1 MSTKRIKWAGA
12 AGAAVLGGVMILAPV
27 AASASALPQSSDSA
41 AVTTSAAGGTHMS
54 WDCGPADALVGILDI
69 HVGLFVGLGDE
80 CS

>member
-1 MSTKRIKWAGA
+1 MGTTRIKWAGA

-27 AASASALPQSSDSA
+27 AASASTLPQSSVSA

-54 WDCGPADALVGILDI
+54 WDCAPADTVVSILDI
-69 HVGLFVGLGDE
+69 NIGLGDP